1 MSFAKNMGKN
11 IGENISKSL
20 SGKCSLKLL
29 DLAKQ
34 SATDVFK
41 TPSKREIREK
51 SETTGD
57 LIGDK
62 IAIKMRKSFKKF
74 TTK

>member
-1 MSFAKNMGKN
+1 MGKN

-20 SGKCSLKLL
+20 SSKCSLKLL
-29 DLAKQ
+29 DLAEE

-41 TPSKREIREK
+41 TPSKRELREK
-51 SETTGD
+51 SETTDD

-62 IAIKMRKSFKKF
+62 IAIKIRKSFKKF

>member
-1 MSFAKNMGKN
+1 MGKN

-20 SGKCSLKLL
+20 RGKCSLKLL
-29 DLAKQ
+29 DFAKQ
-34 SATDVFK
+34 FATDVFK

-62 IAIKMRKSFKKF
+62 ISIKIRKSFKKF